1 MKHLQQWPLPLQ
13 RRWLLSCIIG
23 LGYLLVGIIMYITA
37 KDQILLTISILLTV
51 LTAIRCTVLYR
62 QIGREAYEVIEG
74 VCIKLKKA
82 PLRKQRSLCLL
93 TDTGT
98 EHSLTLGEKTPICI
112 GHRYRFFYLLSESNA
127 AFIHAHQ
134 FLALEDLGEFT
145 ANYEEFENNS
155 K

>member
-1 MKHLQQWPLPLQ
+1 MGIPPPFSVNFDFSRNHHLIFQYFYDIPKNRAANINRGRQNALPPWNQ
-13 RRWLLSCIIG
+13 YCVCTLL
-23 LGYLLVGIIMYITA
+23 Y
-37 KDQILLTISILLTV
+37 Q
-51 LTAIRCTVLYR
+51 

-82 PLRKQRSLCLL
+82 ALRKQRSLCLL
-93 TDTGT
+93 TDTGA